1 MTRDMMTRRDFL
13 KQTGAAALVATAGL
27 PLAARAGERATARVV
42 LVRHEG
48 VLDGSGTL
56 NRKVLEQMLDE
67 AMVTLTGAD
76 NAAGAWR
83 GIVTA
88 SDVVGIKTNVW
99 KNLRTPTELEGAM
112 RTRLVDAGVKEA
124 NIAIDDRGVLS
135 NPIFTRATVLI
146 NARPMRAHAWSGV
159 GGCLKNYI
167 MFSPSPPDYHP
178 DSCVDLG
185 ALWNLPA
192 VKGKTRLNVLVM
204 LTPQFHCLAP
214 HHFDKEF
221 VWPYHGMIVG
231 TDPVA
236 VDAVGLSIIEAKRR
250 LYFKD
255 DSPMRPP
262 AKHIRAAEE
271 KHGVGVADVSRI
283 EIIRVGWK
291 DGALI

>member
-1 MTRDMMTRRDFL
+1 MIRAMITRRDFL
-13 KQTGAAALVATAGL
+13 RQTGAAALVATAGL
-27 PLAARAGERATARVV
+27 PLAGRAEERATAKVV
-42 LVRHEG
+42 LVRHQG

-56 NRKVLEQMLDE
+56 NRKILEQMLDE
-67 AMVTLTGAD
+67 AMVALTRAD

-83 GIVTA
+83 GIVKP

-99 KNLRTPTELEGAM
+99 KSLRTPTELEGAM
-112 RTRLVDAGVKEA
+112 RARLVDAGVKEA

-135 NPIFTRATVLI
+135 NPVFANATALI
-146 NARPMRAHAWSGV
+146 NTRPMRAHAWSGV

-178 DSCVDLG
+178 DSCIDLG
-185 ALWNLPA
+185 ALWKLPA

-214 HHFDKEF
+214 HHFDREF
-221 VWPYHGMIVG
+221 VWPYHGMLVG

-271 KHGVGVADVSRI
+271 KHGVGVADLSRI
-283 EIIRVGWK
+283 EIVRLGWK
-291 DGALI
+291 DGVLI

>member
-48 VLDGSGTL
+48 VLDGSGTV
-56 NRKVLEQMLDE
+56 NRKILEQMLDE
-67 AMVTLTGAD
+67 AMVALTRGD

-83 GIVTA
+83 GIATA

-135 NPIFTRATVLI
+135 NPIFASATALI
-146 NARPMRAHAWSGV
+146 NTRPMRAHAWSGV

-214 HHFDKEF
+214 HHFDREF

-236 VDAVGLSIIEAKRR
+236 VDAIGAHLLQTKRILHFGDDRSLDVPPVHIEAAEKRYG
-250 LYFKD
+250 L
-255 DSPMRPP
+255 
-262 AKHIRAAEE
+262 
-271 KHGVGVADVSRI
+271 GVSDLKRI
-283 EIIRVGWK
+283 QLVKLGWK
-291 DGALI
+291 EEILI

>member
-1 MTRDMMTRRDFL
+1 MTRDMITRRDFL
-13 KQTGAAALVATAGL
+13 RQTGAAALVATAGL
-27 PLAARAGERATARVV
+27 PLPGHAQKKAAARVV

-56 NRKVLEQMLDE
+56 NRKILEQMFDE
-67 AMVTLTGAD
+67 AIVALTGAND
-76 NAAGAWR
+76 PAGAWR
-83 GIVTA
+83 GIVKP

-112 RTRLVDAGVKEA
+112 RARLVDAGVNKES
-124 NIAIDDRGVLS
+124 IAIDDRGVLS
-135 NPIFTRATVLI
+135 NPIFTNATALI

-178 DSCVDLG
+178 DSCIDLG

-221 VWPYHGMIVG
+221 IWPYRGMLVG

-236 VDAVGLSIIEAKRR
+236 VDAVGLGIIEAKRR

-262 AKHIRAAEE
+262 AKHIRAADE
-271 KHGVGVADVSRI
+271 KHGVGVADLSRI
-283 EIIRVGWK
+283 EIVRLGWK
-291 DGALI
+291 DEVLI

>member
-1 MTRDMMTRRDFL
+1 MIRAMITRRDFL
-13 KQTGAAALVATAGL
+13 RQTGAAAIVATAGL
-27 PLAARAGERATARVV
+27 PLAGRAEERATAKVV

-56 NRKVLEQMLDE
+56 NRKILEQMLDE
-67 AMVTLTGAD
+67 AMVALTRAD

-83 GIVTA
+83 GIVKP

-99 KNLRTPTELEGAM
+99 KSLRTPTELEGAM
-112 RTRLVDAGVKEA
+112 RARLVDAGVKEA

-135 NPIFTRATVLI
+135 NPIFANATALI
-146 NARPMRAHAWSGV
+146 NTRPMRAHAWSGV

-178 DSCVDLG
+178 DSCIDLG
-185 ALWNLPA
+185 ALWKLPA

-214 HHFDKEF
+214 HHFDREF
-221 VWPYHGMIVG
+221 VWPYHGMLVG

-271 KHGVGVADVSRI
+271 KHGVGVADLSRI
-283 EIIRVGWK
+283 EIVRLGWK
-291 DGALI
+291 DGVLI

>member
-48 VLDGSGTL
+48 VLDGSGAL
-56 NRKVLEQMLDE
+56 NPKVLERMLDE

-112 RTRLVDAGVKEA
+112 RMRLVDAGVKEA

-271 KHGVGVADVSRI
+271 KHGVGVADLSRI